1 MKILIIDDEE
11 DVRRIA
17 TLSLVHVGGFEV
29 IEACSGEEGLRLAR
43 EQRPD
48 AILLDVM
55 MPVMDGPATL
65 AALREDPRTRD
76 IPVLFVTARAT
87 PAEVEDLESLGAKGI
102 LTKPFH
108 ALSFPDQLKAV
119 LDA

>member
-1 MKILIIDDEE
+1 MRILIIDDEE

-29 IEACSGEEGLRLAR
+29 IEAASGEEGLRLAR
-43 EQRPD
+43 AQKPD

-65 AALREDPRTRD
+65 EALQEDPETRD

-87 PAEVEDLESLGAKGI
+87 PSEVESLESLGVKGI

-108 ALSFPDQLKAV
+108 AMSFPDQLRAV
-119 LDA
+119 LRG